1 MSDQNTIVLKFGG
14 SVLASEESLA
24 QAVHEIYRWRRE
36 GWRVVAVVSAL
47 SGRTDELIERCAR
60 RFERSS
66 PHAMAA
72 VVAGG
77 ELESAAL
84 LGVLLD
90 RAGIPASVLSPSA
103 LRLIAEGNALD
114 ASPIAVDSA
123 AIRETLDVDGVAVV
137 PGFIGIDRRGR
148 TVLLGRGGSD
158 LTALFIASALGGA
171 RCRLVKDVPALFERD
186 PSLPGPPPRRYE
198 IASWQDAIGTDGTI
212 VQHKAVRF
220 AWSLGLRFE
229 LASLNSDAPS
239 VIGGERSVLSAPV
252 VKPSPLRVAV
262 LGLGSVGRGVYE
274 HLLRLPGEFVV
285 TGVSARHAG
294 KHPDI
299 PASLFVPDAVALA
312 GQNADVV
319 VEAIGG
325 IEPAMKAAVATLR
338 RGAHFVTANKALI
351 AAHGDE
357 LKALARASG
366 GSLRY
371 SAAVGGGV
379 PVLEHARRVE
389 RGRIVAIEAVLN
401 GTSNYVL
408 DSCASG
414 SSLADA
420 VKSAQALGFAEA
432 DPSRDLDGRDAADKL
447 AVLAADLGAVVGEA
461 RRETISQEVIDAGP
475 KGEAGAQTVVRQV
488 ARLEL
493 GARPAAS
500 VSVRRL
506 ERSHPL
512 ALLREE
518 QNGVIIECAGGER
531 SVLIGRGAGRWPTAE
546 SVLADVLDV
555 RRVEKK
561 GAER

>member
-198 IASWQDAIGTDGTI
+198 IASWQDAIATDGTI

-220 AWSLGLRFE
+220 AWSLGLGFE

-299 PASLFVPDAVALA
+299 PVALFEPDAAALA
-312 GQNADVV
+312 GRSADVV

-325 IEPAMKAAVATLR
+325 IEPALRAAVATLQ

-351 AAHGDE
+351 AAHGEE

-389 RGRIVAIEAVLN
+389 PRRIVAIEAVLN

-475 KGEAGAQTVVRQV
+475 KGSETVVRQV

-546 SVLADVLDV
+546 SVLADALDV

-561 GAER
+561 GAAR